1 MLFKPPRDTASGV
14 GRSSRSLMTPV
25 CSRKV
30 LNPGFST
37 MLNGLKSRQ
46 RIKASRRT
54 RIGLAFVWLWV
65 ALGRIG
71 VDENSDGIRIC
82 RLAQLEVPDLG
93 GGAVISERRVKKSQ
107 IRMNELRTTVFI
119 SVHNT

>member
-1 MLFKPPRDTASGV
+1 MHLYCC
-14 GRSSRSLMTPV
+14 SSRLSDDAAAETCLLISPSLLLV
-25 CSRKV
+25 
-30 LNPGFST
+30 
-37 MLNGLKSRQ
+37 
-46 RIKASRRT
+46 
-54 RIGLAFVWLWV
+54 
-65 ALGRIG
+65 G
-71 VDENSDGIRIC
+71 VDENTDVIRIC

>member
-1 MLFKPPRDTASGV
+1 
-14 GRSSRSLMTPV
+14 
-25 CSRKV
+25 
-30 LNPGFST
+30 

-46 RIKASRRT
+46 HINASRRT
-54 RIGLAFVWLWV
+54 RIVLAFLLLWL
-65 ALGRIG
+65 ALDWIG
-71 VDENSDGIRIC
+71 VDENTDVIRIC

-107 IRMNELRTTVFI
+107 IRVNELRTTVFI